1 MIFKLSSQSTELS
14 QVLFTTV
21 RTMMRNS
28 TEATTTKRITVIER
42 LNTIFERIKM
52 YLCLQPI

>member
-14 QVLFTTV
+14 QVLLTTV